1 MTTAVLAASLFFC
14 HPAPLDMPRASAYL
28 VSDTSGARRLEDR
41 YDELDL
47 WTSRAVLGRWTDDEG
62 RVLTVSKLDAVA
74 PKFLGSAMTRSKYMD
89 NVAKIGVRDRDES
102 PRLEAIEK
110 LSPFPLPEDDPV
122 PPKHDVHGIKSALYY
137 HGTNTTSLVCAF
149 LPEESRAW
157 YLVVWDLLEGDAT
170 SPGDDIDVAKE
181 SFEEEF
187 LGKWDEIVKTDL
199 RSEIDF
205 LAERRAYE
213 SSRSKSPR
221 PAERKDGEPKR
232 KKADPAD
239 RERELLRA
247 DAHHSVTN
255 YQNWHS
261 TDARE
266 FTVLDDLPPDSTFV
280 ATLTNELGTMRAKYA
295 AAFPTPLESSNVL
308 AVARIFRSRGEYLE
322 ALDVND
328 HSEMKWSAAYWS
340 PSRRELVAY
349 LPQDGAEKL
358 LETIRHEA
366 FHQYLS
372 YACAMMSASPWINE
386 GYAQYFENEA
396 SADWGME
403 VDIDQL
409 AEMLPVVMTMDYG
422 AFYDGSDLQRR
433 LKYRMAWSMA
443 YFLEKGAPNVRF
455 APFKDVKSD
464 YVKALLKHGDKNK
477 ATEEAFGTPENMR
490 LFVSEWKKFWK
501 AM

>member
-28 VSDTSGARRLEDR
+28 VSTPDGASRLEDR

-62 RVLTVSKLDAVA
+62 RVLTVSKLDIVS
-74 PKFLGSAMTRSKYMD
+74 PKFLGSVMTRSKYTD
-89 NVAKIGVRDRDES
+89 NVAKISVRDKDDS

-110 LSPFPLPEDDPV
+110 LSPFSLPEDPER
-122 PPKHDVHGIKSALYY
+122 PRHDVRGIKSALYY

-181 SFEEEF
+181 TFEEEF

-199 RSEIDF
+199 RSEIAF
-205 LAERRAYE
+205 LVKQRAYE
-213 SSRSKSPR
+213 SERSKSTR
-221 PAERKDGEPKR
+221 PAERKDGESKR

-255 YQNWHS
+255 YLNWHS

-280 ATLTNELGTMRAKYA
+280 TTLTNELGTMRAKYA
-295 AAFPTPLESSNVL
+295 EAFPTPLESSNVL
-308 AVARIFRSRGEYLE
+308 AVARIFRDRGEYLE
-322 ALDVND
+322 ALDIND
-328 HSEMKWSAAYWS
+328 HSDMKWSAAYWS

-386 GYAQYFENEA
+386 GYAQYFENEE

-403 VDIDQL
+403 VDVEQIAD
-409 AEMLPVVMTMDYG
+409 MLPSIMAMDYG
-422 AFYDGSDLQRR
+422 EFYDGSDSLRR
-433 LKYRMAWSMA
+433 LKYRVAWSMA

-455 APFKDVKSD
+455 APFKDLKRD
-464 YVKALLKHGDKNK
+464 YVKALLKCGDMNK
-477 ATEEAFGTPENMR
+477 ATEEAFGAPEKKR